1 MDICPLLGLWIELD
15 IANLG
20 GHGLAM
26 SPNAP
31 QIPPQAP
38 RRGEQAPRRVEVL
51 AFPDVQL
58 LDVAGPVQVFAAAND
73 QADRPSAPSPYR
85 IRVVAPEGAEM
96 RATSGLAFL
105 TEPLPDPAEPL
116 DTLIVA
122 GGQGVMRGRRGR
134 ELGRM
139 A

>member
-1 MDICPLLGLWIELD
+1 
-15 IANLG
+15 
-20 GHGLAM
+20 M

-31 QIPPQAP
+31 QIPPI
-38 RRGEQAPRRVEVL
+38 APRRVEVL

-73 QADRPSAPSPYR
+73 QADRPSAPSPYT
-85 IRVVAPEGAEM
+85 IRVIAPEGAEV

-105 TEPLPDPAEPL
+105 TEPLPDPTEPL

-122 GGQGVMRGRRGR
+122 GGQGAMRGRRGC